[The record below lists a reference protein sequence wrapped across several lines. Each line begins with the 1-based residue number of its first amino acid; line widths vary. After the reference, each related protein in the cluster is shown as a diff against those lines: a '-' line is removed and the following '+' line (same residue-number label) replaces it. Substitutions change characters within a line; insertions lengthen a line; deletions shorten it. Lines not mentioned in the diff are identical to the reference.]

1 MEIPAALPRL
11 SQRLWLQVVS
21 AFIPG
26 LILLLEFTLIAN
38 PDALTRLWTAEP
50 SGFASVVAVLLV
62 LCISYVF
69 GVLNRALTFRLSRTR
84 ALCRPG
90 DRPEPDQ
97 VLQTAKE
104 HFGSSATAGAL
115 AGTSLL
121 DGHGQMREG
130 YFTYCKFWLRHFAPG
145 MSIDS
150 QELEINARF
159 TLSTPVA
166 LSLPVVVWVLWMDG
180 VTASWGITL
189 LVAGLLIGVVL
200 ACMLLRRGL
209 DGQRYERQDALDFY
223 IATWLVRGNP
233 PPDSPQD
240 RGEVNEAPAAK
251 RVGAG
256 VLRISSEILLGLV
269 SRRQNGVRLPRR

>member
-1 MEIPAALPRL
+1 MEIPAASLPRL
-11 SQRLWLQVVS
+11 SQRVWLQVVS

-26 LILLLEFTLIAN
+26 LILLLEITLLLR
-38 PDALTRLWTAEP
+38 PDALTRLGAAEP
-50 SGFASVVAVLLV
+50 SGFASAVGVLLV
-62 LCISYVF
+62 LCVSYVF
-69 GVLNRALTFRLSRTR
+69 GVLNRALTFRLSRIF
-84 ALCRPG
+84 CRDK
-90 DRPEPDQ
+90 DRPPLDQ
-97 VLQTAKE
+97 VLQKAKKK
-104 HFGSSATAGAL
+104 FGSSATVTAL
-115 AGTSLL
+115 AGTSIL
-121 DGHGQMREG
+121 DGESKIREG

-166 LSLPVVVWVLWMDG
+166 LSLPVIVWVFWVDD
-180 VTASWGITL
+180 VTASCGITL

-251 RVGAG
+251 RVGAD
-256 VLRISSEILLGLV
+256 VRRISSEILLGLV
-269 SRRQNGVRLPRR
+269 SRRQNGVRPPRR